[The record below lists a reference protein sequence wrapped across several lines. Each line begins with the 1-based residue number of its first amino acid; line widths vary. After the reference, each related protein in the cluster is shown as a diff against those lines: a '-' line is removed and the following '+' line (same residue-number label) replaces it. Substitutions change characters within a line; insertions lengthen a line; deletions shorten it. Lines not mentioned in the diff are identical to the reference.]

1 MKGVS
6 LQILLVYVF
15 LVGSSNLHGQN
26 ASHSFYYPLHIGDF
40 WEYTQ
45 SPGFR
50 ETLEVVDDTLM
61 PNGHLYSVLEHE
73 VHGFK
78 SVSFQRVSDE
88 NELFQIDQFGTDE
101 FLRFKLNIK
110 VGDIWNFSV
119 DSVDVGFFK
128 VTRLSD
134 TTLWAHRFKYAVIED
149 FTLPD
154 SLEPLAPNDYF
165 LGDSIGVFF
174 HGFEGG
180 FSELKG
186 AIINGKKFGVITTVE
201 GEEQILP
208 MSLVLK
214 QNYPNPF
221 NSETRIDF
229 EIPEP
234 AFVAIKVYNTLGQE
248 VTTLLENKLMTGTYS
263 ITWDGKDHKGRLVS
277 TGIYIYILQHD
288 TNGQRLSLAKKL
300 LMLR

>member
-1 MKGVS
+1 MIGAW
-6 LQILLVYVF
+6 LQIFLIYVF
-15 LVGSSNLHGQN
+15 LVCGSNLYGQD

-40 WEYTQ
+40 WEYVQ
-45 SPGFR
+45 SPGFQ

-78 SVSFQRVSDE
+78 SASFQRVSDE
-88 NELFQIDQFGTDE
+88 NDLFQISQFETDE
-101 FLRFKLNIK
+101 SLRFKLNIK

-119 DSVDVGFFK
+119 DSVDIGFFK

-134 TTLWAHRFKYAVIED
+134 TTLWAHQFKYAVIKD

-165 LGDSIGVFF
+165 LADSIGIFY

-186 AIINGKKFGVITTVE
+186 AIINGKKFGVITTV

-208 MSLVLK
+208 KSLVLK

-221 NSETRIDF
+221 NSETRIDY

-234 AFVAIKVYNTLGQE
+234 AFFTIKVYNTLGQE
-248 VTTLLENKLMTGTYS
+248 VRTLLENRLLTGTYS
-263 ITWDGKDHKGRLVS
+263 ITWDGKDHKGKLVS

-288 TNGQRLSLAKKL
+288 TNNQRFSLAKKL